1 MLRKKQFSMQVRP
14 IIKCIYTLVLVCC
27 LCSASAG
34 IVFADSEY
42 DVRAENAID
51 TPRYS
56 PTGLTANAD
65 HIGVFE
71 QDGSIDVTIT
81 GPDESYQVGIFN
93 SDNELVYEDN
103 TDRTVSFDIT
113 EHALDPGS
121 YVLRVT
127 DPALDEVVP
136 IVVSG
141 YDISVDLTKSSESN
155 ELTIRAT
162 ATETSLSEPP
172 EAVEAVVWNDDD
184 QNRVDLTKQSESSSS
199 TNYETTVPFSDLEGG
214 SYEVYVVATGENK
227 MYTGN
232 NEIVGVSE
240 PVSIDVPD
248 DGGSDD
254 SGSNNG
260 SNADDG
266 SNEEDGTSASDETN
280 QDETNEENETVVD
293 DKINTDDMSNEE
305 NETDS
310 SDSSN
315 EEDET
320 DDDSSVIQPNNTGD
334 NNSTDVDGT
343 SNGQT
348 DDDTPHSPVI
358 AIISLL
364 LTALII
370 VHRQ

>member
-266 SNEEDGTSASDETN
+266 SNEE
-280 QDETNEENETVVD
+280 NETVVD